1 MLLLIYVLLVFVKAS
16 LFFVFEVLP
25 VAVSCLIA
33 SSEWCGCVVFGASV
47 SEKCVTGSDRWML
60 ASPFALLWALT
71 QLRVT

>member
-33 SSEWCGCVVFGASV
+33 SSE
-47 SEKCVTGSDRWML
+47 
-60 ASPFALLWALT
+60 
-71 QLRVT
+71 